1 MNRFKKSVFLKET
14 ATMQQQFAEKRAA
27 MPEGTNKVLDRR
39 SLETDNKNLLKYLNS
54 GSSVLD
60 VGCGSGAI
68 TRGIAGRAGK
78 VTGIDTSESLIAL
91 ARKNYG
97 DISNLEFQV
106 ADIHTFDTT
115 ERYDIITAARVLQW
129 LSDPKE
135 ALRKL
140 KPLLKEG
147 GVLAILDYNHEKIQW
162 HPALPVEMQKFYD
175 AFLQWRKDAGFD
187 NAIADNL
194 SQLFAKLNF
203 KDINL
208 EVQFE
213 LTQKRDADFASKAGI
228 WSEVAKT
235 RGNQLVKDKY
245 ITEEERLAAIAAYD
259 SWIANEGQLMQMYL
273 LAVEAK

>member
-1 MNRFKKSVFLKET
+1 MKV
-14 ATMQQQFAEKRAA
+14 AEERAQ

-39 SLETDNKNLLKYLNS
+39 TLETDNKNLLKYLKE
-54 GSSVLD
+54 GISVLD

-68 TRGIAGRAGK
+68 TKGIAEKAGK
-78 VTGIDTSESLIAL
+78 AMGIDTSESLIAQ

-97 DISNLEFQV
+97 DIPNLEFQV

-135 ALRKL
+135 TLLKL

-175 AFLQWRKDAGFD
+175 AFLQWRQDAGFD

-194 SQLFAKLNF
+194 SNLFSELNF
-203 KDINL
+203 KEIHV

-213 LTQKRDADFASKAGI
+213 LTQKREPDFAAKAGI
-228 WSEVAKT
+228 WSEVART
-235 RGNQLVKDKY
+235 RGHQLVKDNY
-245 ITEEERLAAIAAYD
+245 ITEEERLAAITTYD
-259 SWIANEGQLMQMYL
+259 AWIANEGQLMQLYL
-273 LAVEAK
+273 LAVEARL

>member
-1 MNRFKKSVFLKET
+1 MKV
-14 ATMQQQFAEKRAA
+14 AEERAQ

-39 SLETDNKNLLKYLNS
+39 TLETDNKNLLKYLKE
-54 GSSVLD
+54 GISVLD

-68 TRGIAGRAGK
+68 TKGIAEKAGK
-78 VTGIDTSESLIAL
+78 ARGIDTSESLIAQ
-91 ARKNYG
+91 ARKNYS
-97 DISNLEFQV
+97 DIPNLEFQV
-106 ADIHTFDTT
+106 ADIHTFATP

-135 ALRKL
+135 TLLKL

-175 AFLQWRKDAGFD
+175 AFLQWRQDAGFD

-194 SQLFAKLNF
+194 SNLFSELNF
-203 KDINL
+203 KEIHV

-213 LTQKRDADFASKAGI
+213 LTQKREPDFAAKAGI
-228 WSEVAKT
+228 WSEVART
-235 RGNQLVKDKY
+235 RGHQLVKDNY
-245 ITEEERLAAIAAYD
+245 ITEEERLAAIATYD
-259 SWIANEGQLMQMYL
+259 AWIANEGQLMQLYL
-273 LAVEAK
+273 LAVEARL